1 MNFIVKIVSLY
12 RVFKANISVWHTKLT
27 HPKGISL
34 KVNILSNFQLVACVG
49 VFAEDVETIDEEDD
63 INVEN
68 DVGVES
74 VFSPS
79 VSATCRAGMM
89 TIKVESLMPNIFP

>member
-1 MNFIVKIVSLY
+1 MS
-12 RVFKANISVWHTKLT
+12 S
-27 HPKGISL
+27 
-34 KVNILSNFQLVACVG
+34 
-49 VFAEDVETIDEEDD
+49 EDVETVDEEDD
-63 INVEN
+63 MEN